1 MNTRVTRHDLSYL
14 VSAGLLVVATITA
27 ATGLVSELWD
37 INDFVFHKYTAFTL
51 VFIGLAHVYLHWGR
65 LVSYLRWRLRKPR
78 KRRRSLSPIST
89 EIALQQQKTLQA
101 KEESKNRASTEYVEV
116 NFASLSRR
124 DFIGLILGGL
134 GGFALG
140 RFLRPEPDLP
150 YGADLGTIYH
160 EWSKPK
166 LRSLFGTIADWGS
179 RPSLY
184 KEYTSAK
191 PVPLHHSDDFQGLY
205 TEEAIQR
212 RRSVRKYSN
221 QLMTLEEL
229 SRLLY
234 NTGGI
239 NEERWGNKLRS
250 APSAGALYPIEVYLV
265 VHRVEGLEAGLYHYA
280 VKDHAL
286 ELLRAEDMRGKIIGH
301 GLMQEFLGQANLVL
315 VFTAILQRLRWKY
328 QERSYRY
335 ALIEAGHLGQNV
347 YLVATSMGMGA
358 CAVGAFLDDNLN
370 SMLGVDGQDE
380 AAIYMLSVG
389 KV

>member
-1 MNTRVTRHDLSYL
+1 
-14 VSAGLLVVATITA
+14 
-27 ATGLVSELWD
+27 
-37 INDFVFHKYTAFTL
+37 
-51 VFIGLAHVYLHWGR
+51 
-65 LVSYLRWRLRKPR
+65 LRWRFRKHR
-78 KRRRSLSPIST
+78 KRHRFRSPIATHS
-89 EIALQQQKTLQA
+89 ALQQQKARSTI
-101 KEESKNRASTEYVEV
+101 EESEKSPSTAPVEENYASI
-116 NFASLSRR
+116 SRR
-124 DFIGLILGGL
+124 DFIGLVLGGL

-140 RFLRPEPDLP
+140 RFLRPEPVLP
-150 YGADLGTIYH
+150 YGADIGTIYH

-166 LRSLFGTIADWGS
+166 LLSLFGTIADWGS
-179 RPSLY
+179 QPPLY

-191 PVPLHHSDDFQGLY
+191 RISLHHPGDFQGLY
-205 TEEAIQR
+205 TEEAIQS

-221 QLMTLEEL
+221 QLMRLDEL

-239 NEERWGNKLRS
+239 NAERWGNKLRS

-265 VHRVEGLEAGLYHYA
+265 IHRVENLEAGLYHYA

-286 ELLRAEDMRGKIIGH
+286 ELLRDDDLRGEIVSH

-347 YLVATSMGMGA
+347 YLSATSMGMGT
-358 CAVGAFLDDNLN
+358 CAVGAFFDDNLN
-370 SMLGVDGQDE
+370 TMLGVDGEDE

-389 KV
+389 KM